1 LRVYLDN
8 CCYNRPFD
16 DQTQLKIR
24 LETEAKLE
32 IQSRMRLGALEYV
45 WSDMLIGEV
54 SDSQFEEQRNKI
66 LPWCAGASIYV
77 DVSDEI
83 ESRAEDFMKFGI
95 KSADAVHLACAEA
108 AGCDWFIT
116 VDRGILKKVRAI
128 GDMRVANPMEY
139 IQEEA

>member
-1 LRVYLDN
+1 
-8 CCYNRPFD
+8 
-16 DQTQLKIR
+16 
-24 LETEAKLE
+24 
-32 IQSRMRLGALEYV
+32 MRLGALEYV

-66 LPWCAGASIYV
+66 LPWCAGASVYV
-77 DVSDEI
+77 HVSDEI
-83 ESRAEDFMKFGI
+83 ESRAEDFMEFGI

-116 VDRGILKKVRAI
+116 VDRGILKKVRTI